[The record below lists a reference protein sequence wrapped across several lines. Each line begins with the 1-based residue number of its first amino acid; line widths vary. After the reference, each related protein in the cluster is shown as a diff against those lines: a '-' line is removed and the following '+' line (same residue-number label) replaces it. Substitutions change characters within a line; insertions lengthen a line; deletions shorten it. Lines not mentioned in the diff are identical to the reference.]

1 MPNSTTDPTPAQTLM
16 ESAANQTVTQTANQA
31 ASQAANHATDQAA
44 NQAAQLSIEQSIQ
57 QMRDAFTYV
66 EPQWFT
72 LRWALVL
79 LIVTMLLSWG
89 MGRLMKLAGLQ
100 RARKWLA
107 LGRVLL
113 WMFMII
119 NLIFALSSVV
129 SAHYWLPVGVVGLAM
144 LGLAG
149 LPWLRNITAGLAV
162 AFEAQ
167 FEVGDPVKHGGATGE
182 ITHFGARAVTL
193 RASDGTLHQVPNQ
206 NFAQDSV
213 TRIESEGDAACE
225 IRVRIPRGVS
235 PERAM
240 HLAQQA
246 AFLTPLAS
254 PRHRPEVFLEMG
266 ERGPDGIEMR
276 IRGWAFD
283 PACREAFQSDVVARI
298 HDLMRSEKSLPN
310 GATF

>member
-1 MPNSTTDPTPAQTLM
+1 MADPINTAEPNQSLLESAPTPA
-16 ESAANQTVTQTANQA
+16 ADPGV
-31 ASQAANHATDQAA
+31 DPG
-44 NQAAQLSIEQSIQ
+44 AQLSLEQSLQ
-57 QMRDAFTYV
+57 QLRDAITYV

-79 LIVTMLLSWG
+79 MALTLLVSWG
-89 MGRLMKLAGLQ
+89 LGRLMRLAGLQ

-107 LGRVLL
+107 LVRVLL
-113 WMFMII
+113 WTFMVV
-119 NLIFALSSVV
+119 NLAFALSSMV
-129 SAHYWLPVGVVGLAM
+129 SAYYWLPVGVVGLAM
-144 LGLAG
+144 MGLAG

-162 AFEAQ
+162 AFEDQ
-167 FEVGDPVKHGGATGE
+167 FQVGDPVRHGGAVGE
-182 ITHFGARAVTL
+182 IIQFGARAVTL
-193 RASDGTLHQVPNQ
+193 RAADGTLHQVPNQ

-225 IRVRIPRGVS
+225 IRVAVPRGIS

-254 PRHRPEVFLEMG
+254 PRHRPEVYLEMG
-266 ERGPDGIEMR
+266 DHSPDSIEMR

-283 PACREAFQSDVVARI
+283 PSCREAFHSDVVARI
-298 HDLMRSEKSLPN
+298 HDMLRSEKPRVNSS
-310 GATF
+310 T

>member
-1 MPNSTTDPTPAQTLM
+1 MPEPIPPLEPAQSLM
-16 ESAANQTVTQTANQA
+16 EPAADPAAGQA
-31 ASQAANHATDQAA
+31 VDEAT
-44 NQAAQLSIEQSIQ
+44 QLSLEQSLQ
-57 QMRDAFTYV
+57 QLRDAITYV

-79 LIVTMLLSWG
+79 LVVTLLISWG

-107 LGRVLL
+107 LLRVML
-113 WMFMII
+113 WSFMVV
-119 NLIFALSSVV
+119 NLAFALSSAV
-129 SAHYWLPVGVVGLAM
+129 SAYYWLPVGVVGLAM

-149 LPWLRNITAGLAV
+149 LPWLRNISAGLAV
-162 AFEAQ
+162 AFEDQ
-167 FEVGDPVKHGGATGE
+167 FHVGDPVKHGGATGE

-225 IRVRIPRGVS
+225 IRVSIPLGVA

-240 HLAQQA
+240 HLAKQA

-254 PRHRPEVFLEMG
+254 PRHRPEVYLEMG
-266 ERGPDGIEMR
+266 DHRSEGIEMR

-283 PACREAFQSDVVARI
+283 PSCREAFQSDVVARI
-298 HDLMRSEKSLPN
+298 HDLLRSEMAAVK
-310 GATF
+310 G

>member
-1 MPNSTTDPTPAQTLM
+1 MPEPITPAEPTQSLVDSLPTPAA
-16 ESAANQTVTQTANQA
+16 EPTVDPST
-31 ASQAANHATDQAA
+31 
-44 NQAAQLSIEQSIQ
+44 QLSLEQSLQ
-57 QMRDAFTYV
+57 QLREAINYV

-79 LIVTMLLSWG
+79 VALTLLVSWG

-107 LGRVLL
+107 LIRVLL
-113 WMFMII
+113 WTFMVV
-119 NLIFALSSVV
+119 NLAFALSSMV
-129 SAHYWLPVGVVGLAM
+129 SAYYWLPVGVVGLAM
-144 LGLAG
+144 MGLAG

-162 AFEAQ
+162 AFEDQ
-167 FEVGDPVKHGGATGE
+167 FKVGDPVKHGGATGE

-193 RASDGTLHQVPNQ
+193 RATDGTLHQVPNQ

-225 IRVRIPRGVS
+225 IRVAIPRGVS

-266 ERGPDGIEMR
+266 DPGSESVEMR

-283 PACREAFQSDVVARI
+283 PSCREAFHSDVVARI
-298 HDLMRSEKSLPN
+298 HDLLRREKPAAN
-310 GATF
+310 AAT